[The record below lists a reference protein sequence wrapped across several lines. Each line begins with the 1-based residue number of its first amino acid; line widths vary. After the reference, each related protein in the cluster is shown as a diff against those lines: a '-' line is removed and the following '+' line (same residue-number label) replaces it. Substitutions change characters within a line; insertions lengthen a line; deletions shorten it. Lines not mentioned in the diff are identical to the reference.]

1 MDKSSLDAIT
11 RKTILVVDDEPRLTN
26 LINSYLAREG
36 FKGVIARNGEEALA
50 LAEETQP
57 DLVILDIMMPVMDG
71 FEFMQEFRKK
81 YSTPVIILTAKVM
94 EDDQLKG
101 FELGADDY
109 VTKPFRP
116 RTLIARI
123 HAILHRAGHVL
134 PVGAKLQVADI
145 LLDREN
151 RVLKVK
157 DKFIDLTPSEF
168 DLLTGLMSSPG
179 KVFSRLELLDIVQ
192 GVRYIGYE
200 RTIDLHIKNLR
211 AKIEDDPHNPV
222 YIETVYG
229 AGYRFR
235 RDS

>member
-1 MDKSSLDAIT
+1 MENKPMDTMT
-11 RKTILVVDDEPRLTN
+11 RKTILVVDDEPRLTS
-26 LINSYLAREG
+26 LINSYLSQEG
-36 FKGVIARNGEEALA
+36 FRGVIARNGEEALE
-50 LAEETQP
+50 LAEQTQP

-71 FEFMQEFRKK
+71 FEFMQKFRRKF
-81 YSTPVIILTAKVM
+81 STPVIILTAKVM

-109 VTKPFRP
+109 VQDPCCLASRGT
-116 RTLIARI
+116 
-123 HAILHRAGHVL
+123 L
-134 PVGAKLQVADI
+134 PVGANLQVSDI

-151 RVLKVK
+151 RVVKVK
-157 DKFIDLTPSEF
+157 EKFVDLTPSEF
-168 DLLTGLMSSPG
+168 DLLTGLMTSPG

-211 AKIEDDPHNPV
+211 AKVEDDPHNPV

-229 AGYRFR
+229 AGYRFKR
-235 RDS
+235 EG